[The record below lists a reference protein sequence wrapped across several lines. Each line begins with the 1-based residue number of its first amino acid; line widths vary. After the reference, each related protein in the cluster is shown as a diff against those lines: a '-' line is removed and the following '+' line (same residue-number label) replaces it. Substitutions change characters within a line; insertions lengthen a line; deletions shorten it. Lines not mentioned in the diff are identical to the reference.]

1 MKPLLITSNQQFS
14 GKSSI
19 CIGLGKTLSEKGY
32 KVGFMKTL
40 ITLPEKAGDNYIDED
55 VRYITKILDLED
67 DLKDLSPLIFS
78 DGAYFEALDSRL
90 KGEEQNYID
99 TIVDSYNRISKGKD
113 LMIVECSKKVE
124 YGLFAGISSKKICD
138 TIKGV
143 TVIVMKYYDDIVDY
157 VLSYKELFQSCFGG
171 IIINFVPKEAIN
183 KVNEVMIPFFKQ
195 NDINVFGAI
204 PTDKVLSSV
213 SIKEMALHLNGKVLC
228 AADKTD
234 ELVESFMV
242 GAMGHELAMRFFR
255 TKTDKVVITGGDRAD
270 IQLAALET
278 NTKCIILT
286 GNFQPSTVV
295 TGRAE
300 ELGVPMI
307 LVKDDTLTT
316 VSKLNEIMG
325 RSGLHE
331 PKKLDKIMQ
340 ITSKFIDSEKL
351 LSILNT

>member
-1 MKPLLITSNQQFS
+1 MRPLMITSNQQFS

-19 CIGLGKTLSEKGY
+19 CIGLGKLLGEKDYKIGY
-32 KVGFMKTL
+32 MKTL
-40 ITLPEKAGDNYIDED
+40 ITLPEKVGDKYIDED
-55 VRYITKILDLED
+55 VRYITKILDLKD
-67 DLKDLSPLIFS
+67 DLSDLSPLIFT
-78 DGAYFEALDSRL
+78 GQAYFNALKSQL
-90 KGEEQNYID
+90 KGERENYID
-99 TIVDSYNRISKGKD
+99 PIIKAYKRVAKD
-113 LMIVECSKKVE
+113 KDVMLVECSKKME
-124 YGLFAGISSKKICD
+124 YGIFAGVSSREICKA
-138 TIKGV
+138 INGRA
-143 TVIVMKYYDDIVDY
+143 VIVMKYYDDIIDY
-157 VLSYKELFQSCFGG
+157 AIYYKEFFQDCFGG
-171 IIINFVPKEAIN
+171 IIINFVPHEAVDKVN
-183 KVNEVMIPFFKQ
+183 KVIIPYFKK
-195 NDINVFGAI
+195 NNINIFGAI
-204 PTDKVLSSV
+204 PLDKVLSSV
-213 SIKEMALHLNGKVLC
+213 SIKEMAAHLKGKILC
-228 AADKTD
+228 AGDKTG

-340 ITSKFIDSEKL
+340 ITRETIDIENMIA
-351 LSILNT
+351 LSGD

>member
-1 MKPLLITSNQQFS
+1 MRPLMITSNQQFS

-19 CIGLGKTLSEKGY
+19 CIGLGKLLEEKEYKIGY
-32 KVGFMKTL
+32 MKTL
-40 ITLPEKAGDNYIDED
+40 ITLPEKVGEKYIDED
-55 VRYITKILDLED
+55 VRYIKKILDLGD
-67 DLKDLSPLIFS
+67 NPGDLAPLIFT
-78 DGAYFEALDSRL
+78 GQAYFNALKVQL
-90 KGEEQNYID
+90 KGEKENFVDI
-99 TIVDSYNRISKGKD
+99 IVKAYKKVSKEKD
-113 LMIVECSKKVE
+113 IMLVECAKKIE
-124 YGLFAGISSKKICD
+124 YGIFAGVSPREICRAID
-138 TIKGV
+138 GKA
-143 TVIVMKYYDDIVDY
+143 VIIMKYYDDIIDY
-157 VLSYKELFQSCFGG
+157 AIYYKEFFQDCFGG
-171 IIINFVPKEAIN
+171 IIINFIPQESIEKVKKFIIPYFEKKKIN
-183 KVNEVMIPFFKQ
+183 I
-195 NDINVFGAI
+195 FGAI
-204 PTDKVLSSV
+204 PSDKVLSSV
-213 SIKEMALHLNGKVLC
+213 SIKEMATHLKGKILC
-228 AADKTD
+228 AGDRTG

-307 LVKDDTLTT
+307 LVKEDTLTT

-340 ITSKFIDSEKL
+340 ITRDTIDVDKIVSL
-351 LSILNT
+351 AVD